1 MSIRKAVFPV
11 AGLGTRLLPATK
23 SQPKEMLPVGCKPVV
38 QYVVEEMIE
47 QGLDKFLFVTGRKKR
62 SIEDHFDD
70 DPELEARL
78 GDSAIDEV
86 DYAAEGVEFYYV
98 RQRRPTG
105 NADAVRHAREFVG
118 DEPFVVGFG
127 DTIIASPRVPGVVGR
142 MMESHVQRGAA
153 ATIAVW
159 EVPREETYKYGV
171 VTPRGEVDEDFAIA
185 DIVEKPS
192 VEAAPSCLAVAAR
205 YIFSPEIFA
214 AIDEIEPGGW
224 RRAVVDRCHPRPDPA
239 RGRGP
244 LYTPCKRRGALRHR
258 NAAHVL
264 PGLRGFR
271 LGRPGVRRGVSRV
284 SREQT
289 GLGIRNE
296 NKARLWP
303 RWPRNRSARLGRGIA
318 DGPE

>member
-1 MSIRKAVFPV
+1 
-11 AGLGTRLLPATK
+11 
-23 SQPKEMLPVGCKPVV
+23 MLPVGCKPVV

-70 DPELEARL
+70 DPELAARL

-86 DYAAEGVEFYYV
+86 DYEAEGVEFYYV

-105 NADAVRHAREFVG
+105 NADAVRQAREFVG

-127 DTIIASPRVPGVVGR
+127 DTIITSPRVPGVVGR
-142 MMESHVQRGAA
+142 MIESHVQGGAA

-171 VTPRGEVDEDFAIA
+171 VTPQGEADDDFAIA
-185 DIVEKPS
+185 DIVEKPP

-214 AIDEIEPGGW
+214 AIDEIEPGVGGELW
-224 RRAVVDRCHPRPDPA
+224 LTDAIRV
-239 RGRGP
+239 
-244 LYTPCKRRGALRHR
+244 LIQRGAEVRCTRLASDEARYDIGTPLTYYRAFADFALADREFGAAFRAYLEDKLARHT
-258 NAAHVL
+258 
-264 PGLRGFR
+264 
-271 LGRPGVRRGVSRV
+271 
-284 SREQT
+284 Q
-289 GLGIRNE
+289 
-296 NKARLWP
+296 
-303 RWPRNRSARLGRGIA
+303 
-318 DGPE
+318 